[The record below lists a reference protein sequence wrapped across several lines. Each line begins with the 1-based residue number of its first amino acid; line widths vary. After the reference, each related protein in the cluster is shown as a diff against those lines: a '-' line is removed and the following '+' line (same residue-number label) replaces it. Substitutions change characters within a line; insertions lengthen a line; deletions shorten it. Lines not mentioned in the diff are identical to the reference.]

1 MVCGFC
7 FVLTVFFP
15 FLPFLPRSFFFFLL
29 SCSVILSFFH
39 SKARSLRILAVSL
52 IVYYFMARGWSWSK
66 MSSGFQY
73 NVTLGMLPVV
83 MTLVLIDIFAKYF
96 KTPGTMEKAMSKAAY
111 VHNGHAALTLVLDR
125 LPPASHLFFYFS
137 FLHVCGFFFLCC
149 FKSRRKQSSRWCLL
163 LTLADAR
170 DAADVMYPNPLTLTS
185 KGTRS
190 SSSTRFFSRLHSGRT
205 SLYSERSLT
214 RTC

>member
-1 MVCGFC
+1 MLLKNVHIATKLGSADF
-7 FVLTVFFP
+7 FMVLTVFLP
-15 FLPFLPRSFFFFLL
+15 FLPFLPHSFFFFLL

-125 LPPASHLFFYFS
+125 LPPASHLFFYSLFFTFS
-137 FLHVCGFFFLCC
+137 
-149 FKSRRKQSSRWCLL
+149 
-163 LTLADAR
+163 A
-170 DAADVMYPNPLTLTS
+170 
-185 KGTRS
+185 S
-190 SSSTRFFSRLHSGRT
+190 SSFVVLKADGNRALDGAF
-205 SLYSERSLT
+205 
-214 RTC
+214 C